1 MDDKRSDQRKVD
13 SGEADSGARDARQN
27 KESSR
32 RQKEGGMS
40 EDERIDEASEES
52 FPASDP
58 PSQP

>member
-13 SGEADSGARDARQN
+13 SDEADSGARDARQK
-27 KESSR
+27 KEVSR
-32 RQKEGGMS
+32 RREGGMS

>member
-1 MDDKRSDQRKVD
+1 MDDKRSDQHKVD
-13 SGEADSGARDARQN
+13 SGEADSGARDARQ
-27 KESSR
+27 KKDALR
-32 RQKEGGMS
+32 RREGGMS

>member
-1 MDDKRSDQRKVD
+1 MDDKRPDQHKVD
-13 SGEADSGARDARQN
+13 SDEADSGARDIRQ
-27 KESSR
+27 KKDASR
-32 RQKEGGMS
+32 RREGGMS

>member
-1 MDDKRSDQRKVD
+1 MDDKRSDRGKVD
-13 SGEADSGARDARQN
+13 SGEADSGARDDRKKKDA
-27 KESSR
+27 SHR
-32 RQKEGGMS
+32 REGGMS

>member
-1 MDDKRSDQRKVD
+1 MDDKRSDQPKVD
-13 SGEADSGARDARQN
+13 SGEADSGARDVRQ
-27 KESSR
+27 KKDTSR
-32 RQKEGGMS
+32 RREGVMS

>member
-13 SGEADSGARDARQN
+13 SDEADSGARDARRK
-27 KESSR
+27 KEVSR
-32 RQKEGGMS
+32 RPEGGMS

>member
-1 MDDKRSDQRKVD
+1 MDDKRSDQRKID
-13 SGEADSGARDARQN
+13 SDEADSGARDARQK
-27 KESSR
+27 KEVSR
-32 RQKEGGMS
+32 RREGGMS

>member
-13 SGEADSGARDARQN
+13 SDEADSGARDARQN